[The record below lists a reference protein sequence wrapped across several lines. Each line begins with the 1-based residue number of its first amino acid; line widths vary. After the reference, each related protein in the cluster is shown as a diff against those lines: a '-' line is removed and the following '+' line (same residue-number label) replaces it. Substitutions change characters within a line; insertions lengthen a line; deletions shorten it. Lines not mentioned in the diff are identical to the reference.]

1 MVVVCVNLSGMDG
14 SVLSGP
20 DIITRGFI
28 YVKDAEDLMEA
39 LRYIVMDT
47 LDHCRSKRIKDHSA
61 VKAAIRNDLS
71 AYLYKTIK
79 RNPMIIPIVT
89 EL

>member
-1 MVVVCVNLSGMDG
+1 MDG

-39 LRYIVMDT
+39 LRYVVNDT
-47 LDHCRSKRIKDHSA
+47 LEHCRAKHIKDHSA
-61 VKAAIRNDLS
+61 IKAAIRNDLS
-71 AYLYKTIK
+71 AYLFKVTK
-79 RNPMIIPIVT
+79 RKPMIIPVLT